1 MDNWYD
7 DLYDK
12 ASNLVS
18 KADANELF
26 GINEAELFNDIGL
39 IDDLKK
45 TALGR
50 ALRGVN
56 ADTSGA
62 GINKNRKPMYGSTDP
77 AEIEVDEEPTPEK
90 KEIEEPFQSS
100 DYQMDLPPR
109 IETPI
114 YNVATKEV
122 GRVGGPP
129 VETYGTQR
137 QRLVLD
143 DGSEEEER
151 RRMIAALRRNQGYV

>member
-1 MDNWYD
+1 MAWYD
-7 DLYDK
+7 DFL
-12 ASNLVS
+12 NLNITPDMS
-18 KADANELF
+18 EW
-26 GINEAELFNDIGL
+26 FNNIGSL
-39 IDDLKK
+39 DSLKK

-50 ALRGVN
+50 ALRGVD

-62 GINKNRKPMYGSTDP
+62 GINENRKPMYGSTDP
-77 AEIEVDEEPTPEK
+77 EDIPPDEEPTAVEE
-90 KEIEEPFQSS
+90 EIREPFQSS
-100 DYQMDLPPR
+100 DYQMNLPPR

-114 YNVATKEV
+114 YNVPTREV

-129 VETYGTQR
+129 VETYGAQR

-151 RRMIAALRRNQGYV
+151 RRMIAALRNRYV

>member
-1 MDNWYD
+1 MAWYD

-12 ASNLVS
+12 ASSLIN
-18 KADANELF
+18 KADANEFF
-26 GINEAELFNDIGL
+26 GVNEAELFNDIGS

-45 TALGR
+45 NALGR

-77 AEIEVDEEPTPEK
+77 ASIPPDEEPKPVEE
-90 KEIEEPFQSS
+90 EIREPFQSS
-100 DYQMDLPPR
+100 DYQMNLPPR

-114 YNVATKEV
+114 YNVPTREV

-151 RRMIAALRRNQGYV
+151 QRMIAALRNRYV

>member
-1 MDNWYD
+1 MAWYD

-26 GINEAELFNDIGL
+26 GINEAGLFNDIGL

-45 TALGR
+45 NALGR
-50 ALRGVN
+50 ALRGVD

-62 GINKNRKPMYGSTDP
+62 GINDQRKPMYGSTDP
-77 AEIEVDEEPTPEK
+77 ASIPPDLEPTPVEE
-90 KEIEEPFQSS
+90 EIREPFVPSEYKMNMPAKLEMQYGGQQKRRSP
-100 DYQMDLPPR
+100 D
-109 IETPI
+109 
-114 YNVATKEV
+114 
-122 GRVGGPP
+122 RVGGPP

-137 QRLVLD
+137 QRMVLD

>member
-1 MDNWYD
+1 MDWLD

-12 ASNLVS
+12 ASSLIN
-18 KADANELF
+18 KADANEFF
-26 GINEAELFNDIGL
+26 GVNKADLFNDIGS

-45 TALGR
+45 NALGR

-62 GINKNRKPMYGSTDP
+62 GIDKNRKPMYGSTDP
-77 AEIEVDEEPTPEK
+77 ADIEVDEEPKPVEE
-90 KEIEEPFQSS
+90 EIREPFVPSE
-100 DYQMDLPPR
+100 YQMNMPAKLEMQYGGQQKRRSPD
-109 IETPI
+109 
-114 YNVATKEV
+114 
-122 GRVGGPP
+122 RVGGPP

-137 QRLVLD
+137 QRMVLD

>member
-26 GINEAELFNDIGL
+26 GINEAELFNDIEL

-45 TALGR
+45 SALGR

-62 GINKNRKPMYGSTDP
+62 GINDQRKPMYGSTNP
-77 AEIEVDEEPTPEK
+77 AHIEPDLEPTPVEE
-90 KEIEEPFQSS
+90 EIRNPFQSS
-100 DYQMDLPPR
+100 DYQMNLPPR

-114 YNVATKEV
+114 YNVPTREV
-122 GRVGGPP
+122 KRVGGSP

>member
-1 MDNWYD
+1 MDWLD

-18 KADANELF
+18 KADANDLF
-26 GINEAELFNDIGL
+26 GINEAGLFNDIGL

-45 TALGR
+45 TALGK

-77 AEIEVDEEPTPEK
+77 AEIPPDEEPTPVEE
-90 KEIEEPFQSS
+90 EIRNPFQSS
-100 DYQMDLPPR
+100 DYQMNLPPR

-114 YNVATKEV
+114 YNVPTREV
-122 GRVGGPP
+122 GMIGSKPNL
-129 VETYGTQR
+129 YGR
-137 QRLVLD
+137 KRMVLD

-151 RRMIAALRRNQGYV
+151 KIIAAILRRNQGYG

>member
-1 MDNWYD
+1 MAWYD
-7 DLYDK
+7 DFLN
-12 ASNLVS
+12 SN
-18 KADANELF
+18 
-26 GINEAELFNDIGL
+26 INYNTSELFNDIGL

-45 TALGR
+45 SAFGR
-50 ALRGVN
+50 ALRGVA

-62 GINKNRKPMYGSTDP
+62 GVSPDGETPMYGSTDP
-77 AEIEVDEEPTPEK
+77 ASIPPDEEPKPVEE
-90 KEIEEPFQSS
+90 EIREPFQSS
-100 DYQMDLPPR
+100 DYQMNLPPR

-114 YNVATKEV
+114 YNVPTREV

-129 VETYGTQR
+129 VETYSAQR

-151 RRMIAALRRNQGYV
+151 RRMIAALRNRYV

>member
-1 MDNWYD
+1 MAWYD
-7 DLYDK
+7 DFLSLNITPDM
-12 ASNLVS
+12 S
-18 KADANELF
+18 EW
-26 GINEAELFNDIGL
+26 FNNIGSL
-39 IDDLKK
+39 DSLKK
-45 TALGR
+45 SALGR
-50 ALRGVN
+50 ALRGVD

-62 GINKNRKPMYGSTDP
+62 GVNIAREPMYGSTSP
-77 AEIEVDEEPTPEK
+77 ASIEPDEEPKPEE
-90 KEIEEPFQSS
+90 EIREPFQSS
-100 DYQMDLPPR
+100 DYQMNLPPR

-114 YNVATKEV
+114 YNVPTREV

-151 RRMIAALRRNQGYV
+151 RRMIAALRNRYV

>member
-1 MDNWYD
+1 MAWYD

-26 GINEAELFNDIGL
+26 GVNDAGLFNDIGL

-45 TALGR
+45 SALGK

-62 GINKNRKPMYGSTDP
+62 GINDQRKPMYGSTDP
-77 AEIEVDEEPTPEK
+77 ADIKVDEEPTPVEE
-90 KEIEEPFQSS
+90 EIIEPFQSS
-100 DYQMDLPPR
+100 DYQMNLPPR

-114 YNVATKEV
+114 YNVPTREV